1 MYTVTNPG
9 VTAAATVLPADA
21 TVQGE
26 MKANAGAATSTFTC
40 PISSGAYQVLIAIDV
55 AQNNG
60 LKIRPYVGGTTPG
73 NISAPAVGT
82 WTDGMAIT
90 HSRADN
96 IVMLADADKPITG
109 LSVYC
114 TSAANVIVTWF
125 V

>member
-1 MYTVTNPG
+1 MFTVTNPG
-9 VTAAATVLPADA
+9 ATVAATVFPADA
-21 TVQGE
+21 SVQGE
-26 MKANAGAATSTFTC
+26 MKANAGLSTSTFTC
-40 PISSGAYQVLIAIDV
+40 PVSTGAYQVLIAIDV

-73 NISAPAVGT
+73 NISAPAAGT
-82 WTDGMAIT
+82 WTDGIAPT

-96 IVMLADADKPITG
+96 IVLLADSDKPITG

-114 TSAANVIVTWF
+114 TSAANVVVTWF

>member
-1 MYTVTNPG
+1 M
-9 VTAAATVLPADA
+9 
-21 TVQGE
+21 
-26 MKANAGAATSTFTC
+26 
-40 PISSGAYQVLIAIDV
+40 LIAIDV

-73 NISAPAVGT
+73 NITAPAVGT

-109 LSVYC
+109 LSVHC
-114 TSAANVIVTWF
+114 TTAANILVTWF